1 MLTVTQ
7 EAAGLIMHT
16 LGQEDTAEGAVVRL
30 VIDNNELQVAID
42 QEVEGDFVVEADGK
56 PILVM
61 DQDLADALG
70 AAPFDAEMT
79 EDGPMLTLTQP
90 EPEDGVDPG

>member
-16 LGQEDTAEGAVVRL
+16 LSQDDTGEGAVVRL
-30 VIDNNELQVAID
+30 VIEDNELQIAID
-42 QEVEGDFVVEADGK
+42 KEVEGDFVVEADGK

-61 DQDLADALG
+61 NQDLADALG
-70 AAPFDAEMT
+70 AATFDAEMT
-79 EDGPMLTLTQP
+79 EDGPMLTLSQP
-90 EPEDGVDPG
+90 